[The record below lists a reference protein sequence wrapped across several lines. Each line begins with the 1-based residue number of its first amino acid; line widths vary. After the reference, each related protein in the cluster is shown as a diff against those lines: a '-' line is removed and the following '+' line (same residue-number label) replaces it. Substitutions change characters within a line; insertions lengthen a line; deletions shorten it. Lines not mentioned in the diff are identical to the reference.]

1 MGATPRCRANI
12 APSGQGLRMRRDL
25 RIDRI
30 ILGWRQSAGSN
41 SAALE
46 SRSEQSSVSH
56 LGGRRVA
63 ASSPAE
69 KRSPAANPAKHE
81 ITVARS
87 VFGGGAG
94 GMWTGNSGDKS
105 HAVQALRV
113 GRAAPNF
120 APAFGLRVL
129 EHRFVPRRNEVTS
142 WDYGHFHFGIRVL
155 FELVPAGGCGSLA
168 SSQII
173 WQSAGNIS
181 VISRWRCRYQLVVKE
196 CPVLASRSQ
205 CIANSFLGNLSN
217 HQTGH

>member
-1 MGATPRCRANI
+1 MGASPRCRANI

-46 SRSEQSSVSH
+46 SRSEHSSVSH

-129 EHRFVPRRNEVTS
+129 EHRFVPPGHEVTS
-142 WDYGHFHFGIRVL
+142 WDAAISISEFGFYLNSCR
-155 FELVPAGGCGSLA
+155 LA
-168 SSQII
+168 VVVHWHQVKSS
-173 WQSAGNIS
+173 
-181 VISRWRCRYQLVVKE
+181 
-196 CPVLASRSQ
+196 
-205 CIANSFLGNLSN
+205 GNLLVILLRSRDGVAVIN
-217 HQTGH
+217 RW